1 MAEKIRVM
9 LVDDSAVIRHLLNDV
24 LASDPQLEV
33 VGSAQNGQIALEKL
47 STLNPDIVILDV
59 EMPVMDGLDTLAAI
73 RKRLPKLPIIMFS
86 SITERGAAVTLEA
99 LGRGANDYVTK
110 PANTGNM
117 DASLQRVREELIP
130 RIKVF
135 CRHLLS
141 GAVAPAPRP
150 QTNGLESLVRPRAA
164 LEPRPGSTRSEP
176 LTRPPLTDPARLS
189 TTPYP
194 EPTTRPSLPEPVAT
208 PAANRSAMRTSRID
222 IVVIGVS
229 TGGPNALAELLPR
242 IPKTFPVPVV
252 IVQHMPPIFTKL
264 LAERLAK
271 EASLPVAEAADGEML
286 LPGQIRIAPGGSHL
300 VLDRQGPQMVKLQLN
315 QDPPENSCR
324 PAVDVLFRSA
334 VTTYKG
340 NILAVVLTGMGSD
353 GLRGCETIRNAG
365 GYVLVQDEASSVV
378 WGMPGYV
385 ARAGLADAQI
395 PIDKMAGEIIS
406 RVRLAR

>member
-24 LASDPQLEV
+24 LAGDPQLEV
-33 VGSAQNGQIALEKL
+33 VGSAQNGQIALDKL
-47 STLNPDIVILDV
+47 STFNPDIVILDV
-59 EMPVMDGLDTLAAI
+59 EMPVMDGLETLAAI
-73 RKRLPKLPIIMFS
+73 RKRQPRLPIIMFS

-117 DASLQRVREELIP
+117 NASLQRVREELIP

-135 CRHLLS
+135 CRHLLNDPAS
-141 GAVAPAPRP
+141 SVAKAAP
-150 QTNGLESLVRPRAA
+150 TLEPLIRPRAQVQ
-164 LEPRPGSTRSEP
+164 TDP
-176 LTRPPLTDPARLS
+176 LTRPGTAGRAESLTRPRF
-189 TTPYP
+189 P
-194 EPTTRPSLPEPVAT
+194 EPAPTTAP
-208 PAANRSAMRTSRID
+208 RSAVAAPPPPPSRIPSAFSSSR
-222 IVVIGVS
+222 VEVLVIGVS
-229 TGGPNALAELLPR
+229 TGGPNALADLLPR
-242 IPKTFPVPVV
+242 LPKTFPVPIV

-271 EASLPVAEAADGEML
+271 GTALQVAEATDGETL

-300 VLDRQGPQMVKLQLN
+300 VLERQSPQLVRLQLN

-340 NILAVVLTGMGSD
+340 NVLAVVLTGMGSD
-353 GLRGCETIRNAG
+353 GLRGCEIIRNAG
-365 GYVLVQDEASSVV
+365 GQILVQDEASSVV

-385 ARAGLADAQI
+385 ARAGLADGQI
-395 PIDKMAGEIIS
+395 PLDKMAGEIIS
-406 RVRLAR
+406 RVRLVR

>member
-24 LASDPQLEV
+24 LAGDPQLEV
-33 VGSAQNGQIALEKL
+33 VGSAQNGQIALDKL
-47 STLNPDIVILDV
+47 STFNPDIVILDV
-59 EMPVMDGLDTLAAI
+59 EMPVMDGLETLAAI
-73 RKRLPKLPIIMFS
+73 RKRQPRLPIIMFS

-117 DASLQRVREELIP
+117 NASLQRVREELIP

-141 GAVAPAPRP
+141 APASSAAKAPP
-150 QTNGLESLVRPRAA
+150 TLEPLIRPRAQVQA
-164 LEPRPGSTRSEP
+164 DPLARPGAAGRVEP
-176 LTRPPLTDPARLS
+176 LTRPRF
-189 TTPYP
+189 P
-194 EPTTRPSLPEPVAT
+194 EPAASTAPRSAVAT
-208 PAANRSAMRTSRID
+208 PPPAPSRLPSASSR
-222 IVVIGVS
+222 VEVLVIGVS
-229 TGGPNALAELLPR
+229 TGGPNALADLLPR
-242 IPKTFPVPVV
+242 LPKTFPVPIV

-271 EASLPVAEAADGEML
+271 GTALQVAEATDGETL

-300 VLDRQGPQMVKLQLN
+300 VLERQSPQLVRLQLN

-340 NILAVVLTGMGSD
+340 NVLAVVLTGMGSD
-353 GLRGCETIRNAG
+353 GLRGCEIIRNAG
-365 GYVLVQDEASSVV
+365 GQILVQDEASSVV

-385 ARAGLADAQI
+385 ARAGLADGQI
-395 PIDKMAGEIIS
+395 PLDKMAGEIIS